1 MFYIQ
6 AFLSITPSNILFM
19 CDCQYWLSLPTAAA
33 GAAGAAAVTDTVTVL
48 CVVIVT
54 VCVDA
59 CVVTPVFCDCVC
71 VTGHVEMCRSGTF
84 THAQ

>member
-1 MFYIQ
+1 MSCVKVRREISHHVRLLTLC
-6 AFLSITPSNILFM
+6 A
-19 CDCQYWLSLPTAAA
+19 WLAGA
-33 GAAGAAAVTDTVTVL
+33 GAAAAAVTDTVTVL

-59 CVVTPVFCDCVC
+59 CVVTPVFCDCAC